1 MPKRRETK
9 TAAFTCIGSPCR
21 HGSYT
26 IIKAPSKQVRA
37 RLLLK
42 PRPDSCSFDAFY
54 DWLSALRR
62 RLFPCVPTCILPEG
76 LFTGPRQNLL
86 RPNTVSCSVV
96 LCSQRRVQRLQ
107 RVADASLPAGTAG
120 TTTVEANTGLCSCHK
135 QVWLA
140 FGAFGTDPVQ
150 YLLASCRDLVR
161 IKTCSPVSLK
171 VKLQHCRMLALCQ
184 AWLSVPGSSFI

>member
-1 MPKRRETK
+1 VPKRRETK

-107 RVADASLPAGTAG
+107 RVADASFSAGAIG
-120 TTTVEANTGLCSCHK
+120 ATTIDPNAAAWRGYK
-135 QVWLA
+135 QVRLA
-140 FGAFGTDPVQ
+140 FGALGTDPVHH
-150 YLLASCRDLVR
+150 LLASCRDLVR
-161 IKTCSPVSLK
+161 IKTCSAVPLK
-171 VKLQHCRMLALCQ
+171 VKLQHCRVLALCQ
-184 AWLSVPGSSFI
+184 AWSSAPGFTDN